1 MRQEKIKEMEELL
14 YQKFRQVELEAVKEF
29 AKKLKGTSFRMF
41 SNSNEEFIYAQNVD
55 VLLNEL
61 LAEKIAN

>member
-14 YQKFRQVELEAVKEF
+14 YQKFRGVELEAVKEF

-41 SNSNEEFIYAQNVD
+41 YSNEELIYAQSVD

-61 LAEKIAN
+61 LKEYDK